1 MQAKKDLPGLKKM
14 NFEIQRMVWVLDR
27 LARDPKLITQTII
40 LDDNSV
46 KEVKQTDFRQL
57 MHRFNFHEGQ
67 SHEESKKI
75 KESLK
80 DRTNVQVRRVLVTPT
95 LIKVTTL
102 SKEPSNRVIREYRG
116 YVNFFC
122 QVTLVCEN

>member
-1 MQAKKDLPGLKKM
+1 MQAKKDLPGL

-67 SHEESKKI
+67 SREESKIMEI
-75 KESLK
+75 KESLE

-116 YVNFFC
+116 YVNLFC